1 MPIPERKAVS
11 IGAAGLGVDIYPG
24 AKQNDHAAQNTPHN
38 SATTA
43 TFTTSDALDKVVDFY
58 EARLGSPVSRNEQ
71 SAVFAAR
78 SDDRKTGLMLTIS
91 EEPIG
96 QTKIAFLHSTTR

>member
-1 MPIPERKAVS
+1 
-11 IGAAGLGVDIYPG
+11 
-24 AKQNDHAAQNTPHN
+24 
-38 SATTA
+38 
-43 TFTTSDALDKVVDFY
+43 VVDFY

-91 EEPIG
+91 EEPAG